1 MFKRAL
7 LHNWKLVPC
16 ATTKSAYYF
25 SWRAHNEVIS
35 QEMQYLE
42 GWWASPGKTGWQ
54 QPPGRPPS
62 PFSFRSPDLQ
72 SSIIPW
78 RPGLTWP
85 HSISYRLSA
94 AKHAMNHRRYGRC
107 YVYLIKYR
115 FPLPSFFYLFICLFG
130 WVLSKERQ
138 QFCQQ
143 MKSVTPAPVVRFN
156 LVKDIS
162 SSLITGVLDLGTH
175 HLFFF
180 GRASC
185 FWLEA
190 LAGGAKRKRSWKGRI
205 QMVNL
210 YFKSTHCI
218 SWSYISLRWNQTII
232 DEWELQLPELTC

>member
-1 MFKRAL
+1 ML

-107 YVYLIKYR
+107 YVYLINYR
-115 FPLPSFFYLFICLFG
+115 FPLPSFFYLFIF
-130 WVLSKERQ
+130 
-138 QFCQQ
+138 
-143 MKSVTPAPVVRFN
+143 
-156 LVKDIS
+156 
-162 SSLITGVLDLGTH
+162 
-175 HLFFF
+175 
-180 GRASC
+180 
-185 FWLEA
+185 
-190 LAGGAKRKRSWKGRI
+190 
-205 QMVNL
+205 L
-210 YFKSTHCI
+210 YFAEYWVKSGNSFVNKWNLWH
-218 SWSYISLRWNQTII
+218 LRLLRGLTLWKTSALLLSREYLIWALII
-232 DEWELQLPELTC
+232 YFFLEEQVAFG